1 MQTTIAAIWGYLRTY
16 TQSNT
21 VREAAAGTAVDVAP
35 LAGVEAVVDRQNV
48 SVVVLTSN
56 VWRKKQKH
64 HVLSIY
70 FSWMIVKSSQPPTTI
85 SV

>member
-35 LAGVEAVVDRQNV
+35 LAGVETVVDRQHV
-48 SVVVLTSN
+48 SVVVVLTTN
-56 VWRKKQKH
+56 VWRSKQQQ
-64 HVLSIY
+64 HVRHCRFISSLIVR
-70 FSWMIVKSSQPPTTI
+70 FSHQ
-85 SV
+85 